1 MQWSDFFAIGN
12 LGSASYWD
20 WFNEKCNGKSG
31 NLLYPHWEIEIILKN
46 KQKQQQKSK
55 QANKKCN
62 KTNKKTTKQ
71 NYRNLILTGFASWI
85 LQPSLERL

>member
-31 NLLYPHWEIEIILKN
+31 NLLYPHWEIEIILKTKQRNKNKNNNKKASKQRKKYN
-46 KQKQQQKSK
+46 KQTKKQQSR
-55 QANKKCN
+55 
-62 KTNKKTTKQ
+62 TTV
-71 NYRNLILTGFASWI
+71 IWF
-85 LQPSLERL
+85 